1 MTRVLRKKH
10 MGGIRKEVACLSL
23 LLVLMLIDLETCSC
37 FAEGGHIYNEF
48 KGGSDISHE
57 MNSPIKTHKDL
68 RGNVDGGGGGGGGGV
83 FGAEKR
89 KVYTGPN
96 PLHNR

>member
-1 MTRVLRKKH
+1 
-10 MGGIRKEVACLSL
+10 MGGIRKELACLSL
-23 LLVLMLIDLETCSC
+23 LLLMLLGLETCSC
-37 FAEGGHIYNEF
+37 FADGNIHKKF
-48 KGGSDISHE
+48 KGGSDDISHDK
-57 MNSPIKTHKDL
+57 MNSLKKPHKDFM
-68 RGNVDGGGGGGGGGV
+68 RGNIVNPNKDGDGGGGDV